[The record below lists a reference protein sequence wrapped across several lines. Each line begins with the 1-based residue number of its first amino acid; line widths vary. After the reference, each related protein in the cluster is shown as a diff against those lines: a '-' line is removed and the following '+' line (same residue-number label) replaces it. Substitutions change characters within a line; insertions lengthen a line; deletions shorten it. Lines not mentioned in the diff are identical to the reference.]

1 MLVQQLQ
8 TKSQVATEF
17 VYPQYDE
24 NCISQ
29 IPDTILTLFG
39 VQKQNNDGALN
50 DPLLNAALPDKVS
63 KVVLLVIDGF
73 GFNQFQHYYKENPFL
88 SNLVSNGEVYPK
100 TSVFPSQT
108 TNALTTLNTGL
119 TPQQHGLFEYFVFLK
134 SIGVVNTLRFER
146 LGKRRPSSLLEEG
159 FDPSILLYKSQT
171 IHETLAE
178 RGVASFTHMHAS
190 NALNICSKLI
200 FRASQ
205 ITPSP
210 NSFETVSALRK
221 NLEANID
228 KNAYFFVHLDTLDT
242 ISHVYGPGSFEYQ
255 AELSRLTYLLNKELI
270 EKIDPKTAKETLLLV
285 TADHGA
291 VNVNPA
297 ETTYLNYLPKTLLNL
312 KRGPDRKPIMPTG
325 SPREV
330 FLHIKENKLQE
341 TKEWLIQKISG
352 KAQVLETSEA
362 VESGLFGSGDPSQ
375 DVLDRLGNLMILPF
389 GNGTVWFESPGGCKL
404 SYLGQHGGLSGQEML
419 VPFGAACLNSLKSGA

>member
-8 TKSQVATEF
+8 TKFQVVNEF

-29 IPDTILTLFG
+29 IPDSILKLFG
-39 VQKQNNDGALN
+39 IRKLNDNRGFD
-50 DPLLNAALPDKVS
+50 DPLLKPVLPDRVS

-73 GFNQFQHYYKENPFL
+73 GFNQFLHYHKENPFL
-88 SNLVSNGEVYPK
+88 SKLVRNGEVYPK

-134 SIGVVNTLRFER
+134 NIGIVNALRFER
-146 LGKRRPSSLLEEG
+146 LGKTQSRSLIEEG
-159 FDPSILLYKSQT
+159 LDPNILLYKSRT

-178 RGVASFTHMHAS
+178 NCVPSFTHMNAS

-200 FRASQ
+200 FRGSQ

-210 NSFETVSALRK
+210 NAFETTSALRR
-221 NLEANID
+221 NLEANRD
-228 KNAYFFVHLDTLDT
+228 KNAYFFVHLETLDT
-242 ISHVYGPGSFEYQ
+242 ISHIYGPGSFQYQ
-255 AELSRLTYLLNKELI
+255 AELSWLTYLLNKELV
-270 EKIDPKTAKETLLLV
+270 EKIDLQTAKETLILV

-312 KRGPDRKPIMPTG
+312 KCGPDRKPIMPTG

-341 TKEWLIQKISG
+341 TKDWLTQKISG

-375 DVLDRLGNLMILPF
+375 SVLDRLGNLMILPC

-404 SYLGQHGGLSGQEML
+404 TYLGQHGGLSGQEML
-419 VPFGAACLNSLKSGA
+419 VPFGAACLSNLKSGA

>member
-8 TKSQVATEF
+8 TKPQLATEF
-17 VYPQYDE
+17 VYPQYDD

-29 IPDTILTLFG
+29 IPDTVLTLFG
-39 VQKQNNDGALN
+39 IQKQNTKAPID
-50 DPLLNAALPDKVS
+50 DPLLNTVLPDRIS
-63 KVVLLVIDGF
+63 KVVLLIIDGF
-73 GFNQFQHYYKENPFL
+73 GFDQFLHYYKENRFL
-88 SNLVSNGEVYPK
+88 SKLVVNGEVYPK

-134 SIGVVNTLRFER
+134 NIGVVNALRFER

-159 FDPSILLYKSQT
+159 FDPSILLYKSRT
-171 IHETLAE
+171 IHEVLTE
-178 RGVASFTHMHAS
+178 NSISSFTHIQAS

-200 FRASQ
+200 FRGSQ

-210 NSFETVSALRK
+210 NAFEIVSALK
-221 NLEANID
+221 NKLEVNRN
-228 KNAYFFVHLDTLDT
+228 KKAYFFVHLDTLDT

-255 AELSRLTYLLNKELI
+255 AELSWLTYLINKELV
-270 EKIDPKTAKETLLLV
+270 ERIDPQTAKETLLLV

-297 ETTYLNYLPKTLLNL
+297 EATYLSYLPNTLLNL
-312 KRGPDRKPIMPTG
+312 RMGPDRKPIVPTG
-325 SPREV
+325 SPREL
-330 FLHIKENKLQE
+330 FLHIKDDKLQE
-341 TKEWLIQKISG
+341 TKQQLTQKIG
-352 KAQVLETSEA
+352 KKARVLETEKA
-362 VESGLFGSGDPSQ
+362 VECGLFGSGVPSQ
-375 DVLDRLGNLMILPF
+375 GVLDRLGNLMILPY
-389 GNGTVWFESPGGCKL
+389 GNETVWFESPGSYKL

-419 VPFGAACLNSLKSGA
+419 VPFGAASLSSLKSGA

>member
-39 VQKQNNDGALN
+39 VQKQKDEGAFD
-50 DPLLNAALPDKVS
+50 DPLLNTVLPDRVNKI
-63 KVVLLVIDGF
+63 VLLVIDGF
-73 GFNQFQHYYKENPFL
+73 GFNQFLYCHKENPFL
-88 SNLVSNGEVYPK
+88 SKLVSKGEVYPK
-100 TSVFPSQT
+100 KSVFPSQT

-134 SIGVVNTLRFER
+134 SIGVVNALRFER
-146 LGKRRPSSLLEEG
+146 LGKKRPSSLLEEG
-159 FDPSILLYKSQT
+159 FDPNILLYKSRT
-171 IHETLAE
+171 IHQALAE
-178 RGVASFTHMHAS
+178 SSVASFTHMHAT

-200 FRASQ
+200 FRGSQ

-210 NSFETVSALRK
+210 NAFETVSALRS
-221 NLEANID
+221 NLEANRD
-228 KNAYFFVHLDTLDT
+228 KKAYFFVHLDSLDT
-242 ISHVYGPGSFEYQ
+242 VSHVYGPGSFEYQ
-255 AELSRLTYLLNKELI
+255 AELSWLTYLINKELV
-270 EKIDPKTAKETLLLV
+270 EKIDPQTAKETLLLV

-291 VNVNPA
+291 INVNPA

-330 FLHIKENKLQE
+330 FLHIKKHKLQE
-341 TKEWLIQKISG
+341 TKEWLTQKISG
-352 KAQVLETSEA
+352 KAQVLETLEA
-362 VESGLFGSGDPSQ
+362 VESGLFGSGVPSHG
-375 DVLDRLGNLMILPF
+375 VLDRLGNLMILPY

-419 VPFGAACLNSLKSGA
+419 VPFGAASLNSLKTGA

>member
-39 VQKQNNDGALN
+39 VQKQKNEGAFD
-50 DPLLNAALPDKVS
+50 DPLLNTVLPDRVNKI
-63 KVVLLVIDGF
+63 VLLVIDGF
-73 GFNQFQHYYKENPFL
+73 GFNQFLYCHKENPFL
-88 SNLVSNGEVYPK
+88 SKLVSKGEVYPK

-134 SIGVVNTLRFER
+134 SIGVVNALRFER
-146 LGKRRPSSLLEEG
+146 LGKKRPSSLLEEG
-159 FDPSILLYKSQT
+159 FDPNILLYKSRT
-171 IHETLAE
+171 IHQALAE
-178 RGVASFTHMHAS
+178 SSVASFTHIHAT

-200 FRASQ
+200 FRGSQ

-210 NSFETVSALRK
+210 NAFETVSALRS
-221 NLEANID
+221 NLEANRD
-228 KNAYFFVHLDTLDT
+228 KKAYFFVHLDSLDT
-242 ISHVYGPGSFEYQ
+242 VSHIYGPGSFEYQ
-255 AELSRLTYLLNKELI
+255 AELSWLTYLINKELV
-270 EKIDPKTAKETLLLV
+270 EKIDPQTAKETLLLV

-291 VNVNPA
+291 INVNPA
-297 ETTYLNYLPKTLLNL
+297 ETTYLNYLPKILLNL

-330 FLHIKENKLQE
+330 FLHIKKHKLQE
-341 TKEWLIQKISG
+341 TKEWLTQKING
-352 KAQVLETSEA
+352 KAQVSETSEA
-362 VESGLFGSGDPSQ
+362 VESGLFGSGVPSQ
-375 DVLDRLGNLMILPF
+375 GVLDRLGNLMILPY

-419 VPFGAACLNSLKSGA
+419 VPFGAASLCSLKSGA

>member
-39 VQKQNNDGALN
+39 VQKQKNEGAFD
-50 DPLLNAALPDKVS
+50 DPLLNTVLPDRVNKI
-63 KVVLLVIDGF
+63 VLLVIDGF
-73 GFNQFQHYYKENPFL
+73 GFNQFLYCHKENPFL
-88 SNLVSNGEVYPK
+88 SKLVSKGEVYPK

-134 SIGVVNTLRFER
+134 SIGVVNALRFER
-146 LGKRRPSSLLEEG
+146 LGKKRPSSLLEEG
-159 FDPSILLYKSQT
+159 FDPNILLYKSRT
-171 IHETLAE
+171 IHQALAE
-178 RGVASFTHMHAS
+178 SSVASFTHIHAT

-200 FRASQ
+200 FRGSQ

-210 NSFETVSALRK
+210 NAFETVSALRS
-221 NLEANID
+221 NLEANRD
-228 KNAYFFVHLDTLDT
+228 KKAYFFVHLDSLDT
-242 ISHVYGPGSFEYQ
+242 VSHIYGPGSFEYQ
-255 AELSRLTYLLNKELI
+255 AELSWLTYLINKELV
-270 EKIDPKTAKETLLLV
+270 EKIDPQTAKETLLLV

-291 VNVNPA
+291 INVNPA
-297 ETTYLNYLPKTLLNL
+297 ETTYLNYLPKILLNL

-330 FLHIKENKLQE
+330 FLHIKKHKLQE
-341 TKEWLIQKISG
+341 TKEWLTQKING
-352 KAQVLETSEA
+352 KAQVSETSEA
-362 VESGLFGSGDPSQ
+362 VESGLFGSGVPSQ
-375 DVLDRLGNLMILPF
+375 GVLDRLGNLMILPY

-419 VPFGAACLNSLKSGA
+419 VPFGAASLSSLKSGA

>member
-29 IPDTILTLFG
+29 IPETILTLFG
-39 VQKQNNDGALN
+39 VHKQNKVGGFD
-50 DPLLNAALPDKVS
+50 DPLLNTVLPDKIS

-73 GFNQFQHYYKENPFL
+73 GFNQFLNYHKENLFL
-88 SNLVSNGEVYPK
+88 SNLVSKGAVYAK

-134 SIGVVNTLRFER
+134 SIGVVNALRFER
-146 LGKRRPSSLLEEG
+146 LGKSHSSSLLDEG
-159 FDPSILLYKSQT
+159 FDPRILLYRSRT
-171 IHETLAE
+171 IHEALSE
-178 RGVASFTHMHAS
+178 SGVASFTHMHAS
-190 NALNICSKLI
+190 NSLNICSKLI
-200 FRASQ
+200 FQGSQ

-210 NSFETVSALRK
+210 NAFETISALRN
-221 NLEANID
+221 NLELNKH

-242 ISHVYGPGSFEYQ
+242 ISHIYGPGSFEYQ
-255 AELSRLTYLLNKELI
+255 AELSWLTYLLNKELV
-270 EKIDPKTAKETLLLV
+270 EKIDPQTAKETLLLV

-297 ETTYLNYLPKTLLNL
+297 ETIYLNYLPKTLLNL
-312 KRGPDRKPIMPTG
+312 KSGPDRKPIMPTG

-330 FLHIKENKLQE
+330 FLHIKEHKLQE
-341 TKEWLIQKISG
+341 TKDWLTQKISG
-352 KAQVLETSEA
+352 KAQVLETQEA
-362 VESGLFGSGDPSQ
+362 VESELFGSGVPTQ
-375 DVLDRLGNLMILPF
+375 GVLDRLGNLMILPY
-389 GNGTVWFESPGGCKL
+389 GNGTVWFESPGDCKL

-419 VPFGAACLNSLKSGA
+419 VPFGATCLNSLKSGA

>member
-8 TKSQVATEF
+8 TKSRVATEF

-39 VQKQNNDGALN
+39 VQKQKDEGAFE
-50 DPLLNAALPDKVS
+50 DPLLNTVLPDRVNKI
-63 KVVLLVIDGF
+63 VLLVIDGF
-73 GFNQFQHYYKENPFL
+73 GFNQFLHCHKENPFL
-88 SNLVSNGEVYPK
+88 SKLVSKGEVYPK

-134 SIGVVNTLRFER
+134 SIGVVNALRFER
-146 LGKRRPSSLLEEG
+146 LGKKRPSSLLEEG
-159 FDPSILLYKSQT
+159 FDPNILLYKSRT
-171 IHETLAE
+171 IHQALAE
-178 RGVASFTHMHAS
+178 SCVASFTHMHAT

-200 FRASQ
+200 FRGSQ

-210 NSFETVSALRK
+210 NAFETVSALRC
-221 NLEANID
+221 NLEANRD
-228 KNAYFFVHLDTLDT
+228 KKAYFFVHLDSLDT
-242 ISHVYGPGSFEYQ
+242 VSHIYGPGSFEYQ
-255 AELSRLTYLLNKELI
+255 AELSWLTYLINKELV
-270 EKIDPKTAKETLLLV
+270 EKIDPQTAKETLLLV

-291 VNVNPA
+291 INVNPA

-330 FLHIKENKLQE
+330 FLHIKKHKLQE
-341 TKEWLIQKISG
+341 TKEWLNQKIKG
-352 KAQVLETSEA
+352 KAQVSETSEA
-362 VESGLFGSGDPSQ
+362 VESGLFGSGVPSQ
-375 DVLDRLGNLMILPF
+375 GVLDRLGNLMILPY

-404 SYLGQHGGLSGQEML
+404 SYLGQHGGLSEQEML
-419 VPFGAACLNSLKSGA
+419 VPFGAASLSSLKSGA